1 MNSPDKILESRAV
14 VRFQD
19 CDPFNHL
26 NNAAYLNYL
35 VNAREDQLVDHYG
48 INIYDV
54 KSLGG
59 KSWVVSSNQI
69 AYIRPAQLMEEL
81 VMQSQLI
88 GFNDTETHVELR
100 MYNADKSQLKAVMWG
115 RYVHVD
121 LVQQKR
127 APHSEELMTLFAQAL
142 LEVDQESFEQRS
154 AQLRLEYSPRRHKK

>member
-1 MNSPDKILESRAV
+1 
-14 VRFQD
+14 
-19 CDPFNHL
+19 
-26 NNAAYLNYL
+26 
-35 VNAREDQLVDHYG
+35 
-48 INIYDV
+48 
-54 KSLGG
+54 
-59 KSWVVSSNQI
+59 
-69 AYIRPAQLMEEL
+69 
-81 VMQSQLI
+81 MQSQLI